1 MLDYT
6 PSPPATLPLTAT
18 LDVRHRL
25 RQQQVW
31 YRQWQQKDH
40 LLEQIIF
47 EVDETRPAGE
57 QRGLQAIT

>member
-6 PSPPATLPLTAT
+6 PPRTTTLPVTGT

-31 YRQWQQKDH
+31 YTQWQQKDH

-47 EVDETRPAGE
+47 EVDETRPAG
-57 QRGLQAIT
+57 